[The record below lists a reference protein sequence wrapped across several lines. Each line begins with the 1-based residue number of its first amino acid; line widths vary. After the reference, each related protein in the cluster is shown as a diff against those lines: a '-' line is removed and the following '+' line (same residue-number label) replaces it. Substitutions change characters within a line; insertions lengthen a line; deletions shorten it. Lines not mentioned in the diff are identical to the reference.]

1 MDDSEGVRLE
11 GEKYGFEVIVIYPED
26 GNWTLAV
33 IESVV
38 RQFNP

>member
-11 GEKYGFEVIVIYPED
+11 GEKYGCEVIVISPED
-26 GNWTLAV
+26 RNWTLEVLEA
-33 IESVV
+33 VV